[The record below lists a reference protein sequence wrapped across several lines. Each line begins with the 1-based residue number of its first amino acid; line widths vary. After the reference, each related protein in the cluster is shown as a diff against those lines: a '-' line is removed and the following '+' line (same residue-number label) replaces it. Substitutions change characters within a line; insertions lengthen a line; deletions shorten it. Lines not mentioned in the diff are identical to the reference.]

1 MREYLFHG
9 KRVGADEWVEGYLGY
24 NKTRKM

>member
-1 MREYLFHG
+1 MRDYIFHG
-9 KRVGADEWVEGYLGY
+9 KRIDTDEWVEGYLGY

>member
-1 MREYLFHG
+1 MRDYVFHG
-9 KRVGADEWVEGYLGY
+9 KRVDPDECVEGYLGY